1 MYAAHVY
8 SFLFL
13 SWLSQL
19 SIVIPIWI
27 PETLLEYCNSI
38 AQDTQRD
45 QEQ

>member
-38 AQDTQRD
+38 AQDIQRD